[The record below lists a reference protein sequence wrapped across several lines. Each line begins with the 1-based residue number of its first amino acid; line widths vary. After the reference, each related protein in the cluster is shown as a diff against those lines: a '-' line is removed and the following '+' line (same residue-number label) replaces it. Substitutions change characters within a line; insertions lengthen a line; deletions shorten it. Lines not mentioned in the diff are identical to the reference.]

1 MLYRLYSIA
10 NFKRPVKTKI
20 TSLGKNN
27 QPKVFEINAASFY
40 KWNSRAGL
48 QASIAQ
54 LGERQ
59 TEDLKVPRS
68 IRGRGIF

>member
-1 MLYRLYSIA
+1 M
-10 NFKRPVKTKI
+10 RPYDKQGTLKLR
-20 TSLGKNN
+20 SY
-27 QPKVFEINAASFY
+27 KVQGGDWDLALIFINAILEH
-40 KWNSRAGL
+40 GV

-68 IRGRGIF
+68 IRGRGIFSFKSGYF

>member
-1 MLYRLYSIA
+1 MH
-10 NFKRPVKTKI
+10 
-20 TSLGKNN
+20 
-27 QPKVFEINAASFY
+27 Q
-40 KWNSRAGL
+40 L

-68 IRGRGIF
+68 IRGRGIFWLSRTKFWQSGKKGSLTG